1 MKIAGDFPKTGGH
14 CFLCPFNDV
23 SRFVHTNF
31 SIDYPAPFFKRKVVE
46 NVIAIRTVG
55 MQSISC
61 EGGADP

>member
-1 MKIAGDFPKTGGH
+1 M
-14 CFLCPFNDV
+14 CPFNDV
-23 SRFVHTNF
+23 SYFVHTNF
-31 SIDYPAPFFKRKVVE
+31 SIDYPAAFFKRNFVE